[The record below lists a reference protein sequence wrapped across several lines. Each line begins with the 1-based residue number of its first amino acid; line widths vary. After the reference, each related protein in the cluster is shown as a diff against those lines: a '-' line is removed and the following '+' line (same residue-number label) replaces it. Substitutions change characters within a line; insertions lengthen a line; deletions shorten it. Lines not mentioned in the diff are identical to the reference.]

1 MKEIT
6 ITIEGQEWQN
16 AIDKAFEKANKEA
29 KIPGFR
35 PGKAPKEVFYKKY
48 GKESLYLDAADIVL
62 NDAYQKMMEENKE
75 LKDEEIVEETNTVE
89 DNTEATENEEV
100 EEIMEE
106 YSETDDLSMIRKLKD
121 ENKKLSNELEALKD
135 RLLRLTAEYDNYR
148 KRTAKE
154 KEGIY
159 TDACTDVLKEVLPV
173 ADNLERALAVDGNV
187 EDLKKGVE
195 MTIKGFLNS
204 LEKLGVEEIDTT
216 NGFDPNLHQAISVVE
231 DANLNSNDVAQV
243 YQKGYKKGEKVIRY
257 SMVTVAK

>member
-1 MKEIT
+1 
-6 ITIEGQEWQN
+6 
-16 AIDKAFEKANKEA
+16 
-29 KIPGFR
+29 
-35 PGKAPKEVFYKKY
+35 
-48 GKESLYLDAADIVL
+48 
-62 NDAYQKMMEENKE
+62 MEENKE
-75 LKDEEIVEETNTVE
+75 LKDEEILEETNSVE
-89 DNTEATENEEV
+89 DNKEATENEEV
-100 EEIMEE
+100 EEIIEN
-106 YSETDDLSMIRKLKD
+106 YTETDDLSMIRKLKD
-121 ENKKLSNELEALKD
+121 ENKKLSNELDTLKD

-173 ADNLERALAVDGNV
+173 ADNLETALAVDGNV

>member
-1 MKEIT
+1 
-6 ITIEGQEWQN
+6 
-16 AIDKAFEKANKEA
+16 
-29 KIPGFR
+29 
-35 PGKAPKEVFYKKY
+35 
-48 GKESLYLDAADIVL
+48 
-62 NDAYQKMMEENKE
+62 MEENKE

-195 MTIKGFLNS
+195 MTIKGLLNS

-231 DANLNSNDVAQV
+231 DENLNSNDVAQV

>member
-1 MKEIT
+1 
-6 ITIEGQEWQN
+6 
-16 AIDKAFEKANKEA
+16 
-29 KIPGFR
+29 
-35 PGKAPKEVFYKKY
+35 
-48 GKESLYLDAADIVL
+48 
-62 NDAYQKMMEENKE
+62 MEENKE
-75 LKDEEIVEETNTVE
+75 LKDEEIVEETNTAE
-89 DNTEATENEEV
+89 DNTEATENQEV
-100 EEIMEE
+100 EEIIEE
-106 YSETDDLSMIRKLKD
+106 NSETDDLSMIRKLKD

-195 MTIKGFLNS
+195 MTIKGLLNS

-231 DANLNSNDVAQV
+231 DENLNSKDVAQV